1 MFEFLFKYPS
11 AMYRKGSLVLLSGW
25 SVWVLAAVLVVLLG
39 ALLWIFWR
47 KREQWQGAGRAFTL
61 GALQW
66 GVLALL
72 VVMLW
77 QPALSVASLRQQQ
90 NVVAVLIDSSRSM
103 AQVEDGRSRI
113 DQARSLLD
121 GSLMNQLKS
130 KYAVRL
136 YSVGGE
142 LRRIESAKDLVADSG
157 VTHLGTALKQ
167 AVGEAA
173 TLPVGAVVLLSDG
186 ADNSGGLDQETT
198 AALRAAR
205 IPVHAVGLGR
215 ATPEN
220 DIEISAVQMPAR
232 ALAGSKLNAFVTLR
246 QFGHSGQAARL
257 TVREGDKVLASR
269 EIRLPEDGK
278 QAIEPLAFQAGDAAA
293 RVYRVG
299 IEPLDGERSRDNNV
313 LTQLVNV
320 EDRKPRILYME
331 GEPRW
336 EMKFIRR
343 AVEEDKN
350 LELVSI
356 LRTTQNKIYR
366 QGVKSA
372 SELENG
378 FPDTVEDLFS
388 YDALVIGAV
397 EAGYFSGPQQAL
409 IREFADR
416 RGGGVLFLGGRNA
429 LSEGGWQK
437 TQVAEMLPVELPDR
451 KNTFF
456 RDPAGVQLTARG
468 QDSLVT
474 RVEED
479 PVKNAARWRAF
490 PKLAD
495 YQETGTPKPGAT
507 VLAEFVSPAGR
518 TYPLL
523 AMQNYGRGRVALL
536 ATGGTWKWQMLQDS
550 KDQTHEVFWQ
560 QLMRWLVTGSSG
572 RVAVSSTESVLRD
585 SADITLRA
593 DVRDTNFLPLPEA
606 AVEARVIGP
615 EGLADVVTL
624 QPDPQSPGQ
633 YSAKWKADKP
643 GSYLAEVVARRGE
656 QEVARDVL
664 TFRREDGVAENFRT
678 EQNRLLL
685 ERLAEQTG
693 GRYYTPD
700 DVDGL
705 AKEIDFSEAG
715 ISVRETHDLW
725 DMPLAF
731 LLLAGLKGAEWLLR
745 RRWGAV

>member
-1 MFEFLFKYPS
+1 MFELFFKYPS

-25 SVWVLAAVLVVLLG
+25 SVWVLVAVLAALLGVLLW
-39 ALLWIFWR
+39 LFWR
-47 KREQWQGAGRAFTL
+47 KREQWQGARRAFTL

-77 QPALSVASLRQQQ
+77 QPALSVSSLRQQQ
-90 NVVAVLIDSSRSM
+90 NVVAVLIDTSRSM
-103 AQVEDGRSRI
+103 AEVEDGKSRLDSARAILSGGLI
-113 DQARSLLD
+113 DSL
-121 GSLMNQLKS
+121 KA

-142 LRRIESAKDLVADSG
+142 LRRVDSAGALQADAT
-157 VTHLGTALKQ
+157 VTHLGAALKQ

-173 TLPVGAVVLLSDG
+173 TLPVGAIVLLSDG

-215 ATPEN
+215 EKPEN
-220 DIEISAVQMPAR
+220 DIEISGVQMPAR
-232 ALAGSKLNAFVTLR
+232 TLTGSKLNAFVTLR
-246 QFGHSGQAARL
+246 QSGFAGRPARL

-269 EIRLPEDGK
+269 EVKLPEDGR
-278 QAIEPLAFQAGDAAA
+278 QAIEPLAFQAGTAAA

-299 IEPLDGERSRDNNV
+299 VEPLDGERSKENNV
-313 LTQLVNV
+313 FTQLVNV

-343 AVEEDKN
+343 AAEEDKS

-372 SELENG
+372 SELAQG
-378 FPDTVEDLFS
+378 FPDSVEDLFS
-388 YDALVIGAV
+388 YDALIIGAV

-409 IREFADR
+409 LREFADR
-416 RGGGVLFLGGRNA
+416 RGGGVLFLGGRTG
-429 LSEGGWQK
+429 LTDGGWQK
-437 TQVAEMLPVELPDR
+437 SQVAEMLPVDLPDR
-451 KNTFF
+451 QSTFF
-456 RDPAGVQLTARG
+456 RDPASVQLTARG

-479 PVKNAARWRAF
+479 VVKNAARWRAF

-495 YQETGTPKPGAT
+495 YQEIGAPKPGAT
-507 VLAEFVSPAGR
+507 VLAELITPAGR
-518 TYPLL
+518 THPLL
-523 AMQNYGRGRVALL
+523 AMQSYGRGRVAVL
-536 ATGGTWKWQMLQDS
+536 ATGGTWKWRMLQDS
-550 KDQTHEVFWQ
+550 KDHSHEIFWQ

-572 RVAVSSTESVLRD
+572 RVSATSSDSVLRD
-585 SADITLRA
+585 SSDITLRA
-593 DVRDTNFLPLPEA
+593 DVRDTNYLPLAEA
-606 AVEARVIGP
+606 AVEARLIGP
-615 EGLADVVTL
+615 EGLADTVTL
-624 QPDPQSPGQ
+624 QPDPRNPGQ
-633 YSAKWKADKP
+633 YSTRWKADRA
-643 GSYLAEVVARRGE
+643 GAYLAEVVARRGE
-656 QEVARDVL
+656 QEVSRDVL
-664 TFRREDGVAENFRT
+664 TFRREDGVAEHFRT
-678 EQNRLLL
+678 EQNRPLL

-693 GRYYTPD
+693 GQYYKPD
-700 DVDGL
+700 DVGGL
-705 AKEIDFSEAG
+705 AKEIEFSGGG